1 MRRQSTL
8 RLSEN
13 GEHGAYTQRS
23 SAQRMNK
30 QAGAPI
36 KTNSPSRAIFSFGNF
51 CQPID
56 KFKSTTFVSIIAK
69 IRRQTLCK
77 KCGRG
82 SQKKIKKKNE
92 GKSTENEKLRSTI
105 KEPSMRGTGF
115 GLFQG
120 GRGLEWAGCFVQRY
134 WATQGHP
141 QSHKR
146 AGTIKQN
153 KPKTDLFLSQL
164 HRPYRVE
171 KGAQAVKLYQR
182 WECAFVTDHK
192 FPCAPVT
199 FTVSPSLMYVF
210 VQVQKYELNTQ

>member
-1 MRRQSTL
+1 MGETDEHSAQIVGLFRHNIIWVYIVHCLALCFSSIRPWKTSYKLKTQVRRQSTL

-82 SQKKIKKKNE
+82 SQKKK
-92 GKSTENEKLRSTI
+92 
-105 KEPSMRGTGF
+105 
-115 GLFQG
+115 
-120 GRGLEWAGCFVQRY
+120 
-134 WATQGHP
+134 
-141 QSHKR
+141 
-146 AGTIKQN
+146 
-153 KPKTDLFLSQL
+153 
-164 HRPYRVE
+164 
-171 KGAQAVKLYQR
+171 
-182 WECAFVTDHK
+182 
-192 FPCAPVT
+192 
-199 FTVSPSLMYVF
+199 
-210 VQVQKYELNTQ
+210 